1 MPSTLTDGQLEAIS
15 VIERTCSV
23 FSLLGCLFTIVT
35 FCSSTA
41 FHKPINRLVFYA
53 SFGNMMT
60 NVGTLM
66 SRAYLHDILSA
77 GCQFQAFL
85 IQMQCRFMPADAF
98 WTLAMAVNV
107 YLTFYYKFDAV
118 SLRRMEIPYLV
129 LCYGVPMIPAF
140 VFIFVSDQHGVHV
153 YGNALLWCWIS
164 SDWDIWRIASFYGP
178 VWVVIIITFFIYIRA
193 GRTIYEKRKQ
203 LRDFHSSDPDP
214 LSVNGDAHYSVR
226 TTEVTITSEAIS
238 TADGA
243 PAPFGRHTA
252 ISAALPKPA
261 PDDSRAYSIHVTS
274 HSVAS
279 ARSLEDVELPLQGR
293 GDEETATAAAAAIP
307 ARKPVM
313 PQPISSF
320 STRPQPVPRV
330 PRVPNP
336 HRRRNHELNNAA
348 WSYTKCSIL
357 FFTAILI
364 TWIPSSANRVY
375 SVIHRGEISVVLEF
389 MSAFVLPLQGFWNA
403 VIYAVTSM
411 AACKALLRD
420 LRYRNRPEVTEL
432 VDGPL
437 SGGRGARGTDYTTG
451 PFAGTQ
457 KNKFGTSFLSSS
469 RTRVPAKPFDT
480 ESATELS
487 TTRTNS
493 ADGPRN

>member
-1 MPSTLTDGQLEAIS
+1 MPATLTEGQLAAVS
-15 VIERTCSV
+15 AIERGCSV
-23 FSLLGCLFTIVT
+23 LSLLGCLFIIIT
-35 FCSSTA
+35 FCMSSA

-66 SRAYLHDILSA
+66 SRAYLGDILSA

-85 IQMQCRFMPADAF
+85 IQMFMPADAY

-140 VFIFVSDQHGVHV
+140 VFIFVKDSDGVRV

-164 SDWDIWRIASFYGP
+164 TEWDIWRIASFYGP
-178 VWVVIIITFFIYIRA
+178 VWVVIVLTFFIYIRA

-214 LSVNGDAHYSVR
+214 LSVNGDAQYSVR
-226 TTEVTITSEAIS
+226 TTEVIVTSELID

-243 PAPFGRHTA
+243 AAAAPFGRHTA
-252 ISAALPKPA
+252 ISAEPRSSR
-261 PDDSRAYSIHVTS
+261 DETSRAYSIHVTS
-274 HSVAS
+274 NSVVS
-279 ARSLEDVELPLQGR
+279 ARSADDVGLPIQGR
-293 GDEETATAAAAAIP
+293 HDDTAAKP
-307 ARKPVM
+307 A

-320 STRPQPVPRV
+320 TTRPQQPLPPATRAPRA
-330 PRVPNP
+330 PNP

-348 WSYTKCSIL
+348 WSYTKCAIL

-375 SVIHRGEISVVLEF
+375 SVIHKNEVSVALEF

-403 VIYAVTSM
+403 VIYAVTSWS
-411 AACKALLRD
+411 ACKNLLHD
-420 LRYRNRPEVTEL
+420 LRYGHGPDVTEL
-432 VDGPL
+432 V
-437 SGGRGARGTDYTTG
+437 GGM
-451 PFAGTQ
+451 P
-457 KNKFGTSFLSSS
+457 SS
-469 RTRVPAKPFDT
+469 RTGPPPQYYPSSSVSGGPSGRFSTGYLSSKAKTPSKPFDT

-487 TTRTNS
+487 TSRASS
-493 ADGPRN
+493 ADGGRH

>member
-1 MPSTLTDGQLEAIS
+1 MPATLTAGQLDAIS
-15 VIERTCSV
+15 IIERACSV

-35 FCSSTA
+35 FCSSSA

-66 SRAYLHDILSA
+66 SRSYLTDILSA

-85 IQMQCRFMPADAF
+85 IQMFMPADAF

-118 SLRRMEIPYLV
+118 ALRRMEIPYLV
-129 LCYGVPMIPAF
+129 LCYGVPLIPAF
-140 VFIFVSDQHGVHV
+140 VFIFVENQHGVRV

-164 SDWDIWRIASFYGP
+164 SDWDIWRIAAFYGP
-178 VWVVIIITFFIYIRA
+178 VWVVIIITFFVYIRA

-203 LRDFHSSDPDP
+203 LRDFHSSTDPDP

-226 TTEVTITSEAIS
+226 TTEVTITSEAIN

-252 ISAALPKPA
+252 ISAQPPKPS
-261 PDDSRAYSIHVTS
+261 PEDNRAYSIHVTS
-274 HSVAS
+274 HSIGSVHS
-279 ARSLEDVELPLQGR
+279 AEDVELPLQGR
-293 GDEETATAAAAAIP
+293 DEP
-307 ARKPVM
+307 PKPSLPTTT

-320 STRPQPVPRV
+320 TTRPQPPPRV

-357 FFTAILI
+357 FFTVILI

-375 SVIHRGEISVVLEF
+375 SVIHKNEISIVLEF

-403 VIYAVTSM
+403 VIYATTSW
-411 AACKALLRD
+411 AACKNFFQD
-420 LRYRNRPEVTEL
+420 LRYRNRPDITEL
-432 VDGPL
+432 VDGP
-437 SGGRGARGTDYTTG
+437 STSGARGGHSEYPASSFPT
-451 PFAGTQ
+451 AGAQ
-457 KNKFGTSFLSSS
+457 KSRFGAGGGFLGASSKP
-469 RTRVPAKPFDT
+469 TPAKPFDS

-493 ADGPRN
+493 ADGQRN